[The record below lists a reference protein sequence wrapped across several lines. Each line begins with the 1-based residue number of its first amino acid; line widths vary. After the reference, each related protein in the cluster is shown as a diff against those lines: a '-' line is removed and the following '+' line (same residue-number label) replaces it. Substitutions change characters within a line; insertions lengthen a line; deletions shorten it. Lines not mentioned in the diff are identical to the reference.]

1 MAKRAAANAGAKQA
15 DEKYL
20 KARKMGDDDGA
31 QQAKADC
38 ARYDRERDQQND
50 AIHGLECRIE
60 ADKRTACAEEI
71 ATPAA
76 ELRRLM
82 RLTADQA
89 QACHVIARKYGQN
102 VTAVALPPLPKD
114 GADTPRALAE
124 ALVYAALK
132 VAPPSHGTG
141 HPDHPSYI
149 R

>member
-1 MAKRAAANAGAKQA
+1 MVKRAAAVASAKEA
-15 DEKYL
+15 DETYL
-20 KARKMGDDDGA
+20 KARRMNDDDGA
-31 QQAKADC
+31 KRAKADC
-38 ARYDRERDQQND
+38 ERYDRERDHQNEV
-50 AIHGLECRIE
+50 IHELECRIE
-60 ADKRTACAEEI
+60 ADKRTTCAEEI
-71 ATPAA
+71 AAPAA

-82 RLTADQA
+82 RLTADQSR
-89 QACHVIARKYGQN
+89 ACQIIAKKYGQS

-114 GADTPRALAE
+114 GGDTPRALAE